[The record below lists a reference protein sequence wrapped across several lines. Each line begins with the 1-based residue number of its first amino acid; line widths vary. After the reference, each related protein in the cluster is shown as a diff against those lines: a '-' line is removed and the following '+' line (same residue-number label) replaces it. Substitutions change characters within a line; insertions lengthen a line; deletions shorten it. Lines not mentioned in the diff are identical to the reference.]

1 MTDSV
6 IAAEAAE
13 IARRAAALL
22 GRRVERITAPAGR
35 EQASWRIHLSDDT
48 MIVTRRADPERAAR
62 ERMVL
67 SRLAPLTDAV
77 PRILAA
83 EDELTIQSDLGRD
96 RLSVAANRAGAGQ
109 RHRLARD
116 TVDSI
121 LAIQRAAVTAG
132 LAEEPALPA
141 VGLDAETTGRRLDG
155 IAALAQALGA
165 QPPTLDRA
173 LVTDAM
179 AVAPV
184 GFVRGDCRAGNA
196 VLDPAGRVRWFDF
209 EDAGRGPGAED
220 FIRLMNDETWPLPP
234 DAMLEI
240 IAARLDPRDTD
251 DPQAYLADLRARAIL
266 HAGAR
271 LGRILRRAH
280 REGWQVRAEILRRDR
295 LGAHPAMAAALADRA
310 ARLAA
315 DCPLCHG
322 AEPVFAAAAHA
333 VRAVWQR

>member
-1 MTDSV
+1 MTDSET
-6 IAAEAAE
+6 AAEAAE

-22 GRRVERITAPAGR
+22 GRRVLRITAPAGR

-48 MIVTRRADPERAAR
+48 MIVTRRTDAERAAR

-77 PRILAA
+77 PRLLAA

-96 RLSVAANRAGAGQ
+96 RLSVAANRADAGQ
-109 RHRLARD
+109 RHKLARD
-116 TVDSI
+116 AVDSI

-132 LAEEPALPA
+132 LAEEPTLPA
-141 VGLDAETTGRRLDG
+141 VGRDAGITGRRLDA
-155 IAALAQALGA
+155 ITALAQALGVE
-165 QPPTLDRA
+165 PPTLDRA

-196 VLDPAGRVRWFDF
+196 VLDSGGRVRWFDF
-209 EDAGRGPGAED
+209 EDAGRGPGTED
-220 FIRLMNDETWPLPP
+220 FVRLINDETWPLPP
-234 DAMLEI
+234 EAMLEI
-240 IAARLDPRDTD
+240 IRARLDPRDTD
-251 DPQAYLADLRARAIL
+251 NPEAYLADLRARAVL
-266 HAGAR
+266 HAGGR
-271 LGRILRRAH
+271 LGRILRRARLH
-280 REGWQVRAEILRRDR
+280 GWQVRAEILRRDR
-295 LGAHPAMAAALADRA
+295 LGTHPAMAAAFADRV

-322 AEPVFAAAAHA
+322 AEPVFAAAAHS